1 MKGNGLR
8 WIADAVRS
16 LMIGGLAGVLITI
29 FANTVSFLGD
39 FNHHFPYIVLLMP
52 LGAYLTL
59 MLFNFLGDAYKRIT
73 STAIDFIHDGE
84 AEDAGAVRPGHAGL
98 KITPLMGLIAY
109 ISAAISHL
117 VGASIGK
124 EGAGVQIGLSASELI
139 YRIDRRIMPR
149 GKRGRGDYYLMCGA
163 AAAFGSLFGS
173 PVAGTL
179 FGLTFAS
186 PDVLHLPVLF
196 PSLISSYTAVLVSSL
211 LGIHRMA
218 IPAFEVLPVT
228 IGNAFTVIAF
238 ACVVGLVARLFVT
251 LLEAFKKSFGSPV
264 IAALIPSLLAAVML
278 ITLYFRTNDTDYTGL
293 SLDLLYAA
301 IDGRGVPY
309 YAFILKATLVFL
321 SISAGFTGGEVVPL
335 LVTGGT
341 MGYTIASLIGLDTA
355 AFSVLGA
362 IGMLAGGS
370 NLPLACFA
378 LGLELFG
385 YNEPMLLFIATAIA
399 YATSGKHSIYQHQRQ
414 VFYRQF
420 R

>member
-16 LMIGGLAGVLITI
+16 LMIGTLAGVLITI

-385 YNEPMLLFIATAIA
+385 YNEPMLLFLAVAFAFIA
-399 YATSGKHSIYQHQRQ
+399 SGRESIYQHQRAALM
-414 VFYRQF
+414 R

>member
-16 LMIGGLAGVLITI
+16 LMIGGLAGVLITF

-278 ITLYFRTNDTDYTGL
+278 ITLNFRTNDTDYTGL

-385 YNEPMLLFIATAIA
+385 YNEPMLLFLAVAFAFIA
-399 YATSGKHSIYQHQRQ
+399 SGRESIYQHQRAALM
-414 VFYRQF
+414 R

>member
-1 MKGNGLR
+1 
-8 WIADAVRS
+8 
-16 LMIGGLAGVLITI
+16 
-29 FANTVSFLGD
+29 
-39 FNHHFPYIVLLMP
+39 
-52 LGAYLTL
+52 
-59 MLFNFLGDAYKRIT
+59 
-73 STAIDFIHDGE
+73 
-84 AEDAGAVRPGHAGL
+84 
-98 KITPLMGLIAY
+98 MGLIAY

-385 YNEPMLLFIATAIA
+385 YNEPMLLFLAVAFAFIA
-399 YATSGKHSIYQHQRQ
+399 SGRESIYQHQRAALM
-414 VFYRQF
+414 R

>member
-218 IPAFEVLPVT
+218 IPACEVLPVT

-385 YNEPMLLFIATAIA
+385 YNEPMLLFLAVAFAFIA
-399 YATSGKHSIYQHQRQ
+399 SGRESIYQHQRAALM
-414 VFYRQF
+414 R

>member
-16 LMIGGLAGVLITI
+16 LMIGTLAGVLITI

-385 YNEPMLLFIATAIA
+385 YNEPMLLFLAVAFAFIA
-399 YATSGKHSIYQHQRQ
+399 SGRESIYQHQRAALMH
-414 VFYRQF
+414 R
-420 R
+420 

>member
-1 MKGNGLR
+1 MKRNGLR

-16 LMIGGLAGVLITI
+16 LMIGGLSGVLITI

-39 FNHHFPYIVLLMP
+39 FNHRFPYVVLFMP

-59 MLFNFLGDAYKRIT
+59 LLFNILGDAYKRIT

-84 AEDAGAVRPGHAGL
+84 AEDAGAARPGHAGL
-98 KITPLMGLIAY
+98 RITPLMGLFAY
-109 ISAAISHL
+109 TAAAISHL

-139 YRIDRRIMPR
+139 YRIDKRIMPR

-218 IPAFEVLPVT
+218 IPAFHVLPVT

-238 ACVVGLVARLFVT
+238 ACAIGLVARLFIT
-251 LLEAFKKSFGSPV
+251 LLEAFRKSFGSPV

-309 YAFILKATLVFL
+309 YAFILKAILVFL

-341 MGYTIASLIGLDTA
+341 MGYTIASLLGLDTA
-355 AFSVLGA
+355 AYSVLGA

-370 NLPLACFA
+370 NLPFACFA
-378 LGLELFG
+378 LGLELFD
-385 YNEPMLLFIATAIA
+385 YSEPMLLFLAVAFAFIA
-399 YATSGKHSIYQHQRQ
+399 SGRESIYQHQRAALM
-414 VFYRQF
+414 RH
-420 R
+420 

>member
-385 YNEPMLLFIATAIA
+385 YNEPMLLFLAVAFAFIA
-399 YATSGKHSIYQHQRQ
+399 SGRESIYQHQRAALM
-414 VFYRQF
+414 R

>member
-16 LMIGGLAGVLITI
+16 LMIGGLAGVLITF

-385 YNEPMLLFIATAIA
+385 YNEPMLLFLAVAFAFIA
-399 YATSGKHSIYQHQRQ
+399 SGRESIYQHQRAALM
-414 VFYRQF
+414 R